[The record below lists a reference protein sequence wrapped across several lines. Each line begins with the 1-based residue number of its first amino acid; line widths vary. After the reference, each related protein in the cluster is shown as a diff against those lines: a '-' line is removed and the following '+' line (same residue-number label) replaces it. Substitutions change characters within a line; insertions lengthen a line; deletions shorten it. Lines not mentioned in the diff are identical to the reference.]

1 MLEKL
6 RWKTLIF
13 ELFLVLITGFILGSL
28 FSQPAVGV
36 ITALLLLIFWHYWQL
51 MRLSRWLWVDRSLI
65 PPKGRGSWEPLFY
78 GLHLVYNRNKR
89 RRRELRGLIQ
99 RFRSGAESLPDALIL
114 ITDEGTIFWCNNLA
128 QQNLGLRW
136 PEDSGQNII
145 NLLRYPEFTRYLQQR
160 DFSKPLTLQLNNEHQ
175 FEFRLMP
182 YSDTQW
188 LMAARDVTQLQQ
200 LESIRRNFF
209 ANVSHEL
216 RTPLTVLQGY
226 LEMLEQPELADNQRL
241 KALHT
246 MQGQTRRMESLIRQL
261 LQLSRIEAALPVEM
275 QDIINVPAMLSLLKN
290 EVETLSAGAHQL
302 NFTIDPQ
309 LQVKGNY
316 EQLHSAIA
324 NLIYNAIRHTEPGT
338 SILISWQRTPQG
350 ANFRVCDNGAG
361 ISAEHLPHLTERFYR
376 VDKSRSS
383 QTGGSGLGL
392 SIVKHALMHHHSRL
406 QISSIPGTETC
417 FSFVLPKSMIC

>member
-1 MLEKL
+1 MLERL

-13 ELFLVLITGFILGSL
+13 ELLLAVITGLILGSML
-28 FSQPAVGV
+28 GQSMLGI
-36 ITALLLLIFWHYWQL
+36 ITSLLILLFWHYCQL
-51 MRLSRWLWVDRSLI
+51 MRLSRWLWIDRSLI

-78 GLHLVYNRNKR
+78 GLHLVYNRSKR

-114 ITDEGTIFWCNNLA
+114 MTDEGTIFWCNHLA

-160 DFSKPLTLQLNNEHQ
+160 DFSKGLTLLLNNAHQ

-182 YSDTQW
+182 YSETQW
-188 LMAARDVTQLQQ
+188 LMVARDVTQLQQ
-200 LESIRRNFF
+200 IESMRRNFF

-226 LEMLEQPELADNQRL
+226 LEMLEQPALAEHQRL

-275 QDIINVPAMLSLLKN
+275 QEIINVPAILSLLKN
-290 EVETLSAGAHQL
+290 EAETLSAGAHQL
-302 NFTIDPQ
+302 QFMVDDK
-309 LQVKGNY
+309 LQIKGNH
-316 EQLHSAIA
+316 EQLYSAIS
-324 NLIYNAIRHTEPGT
+324 NLIYNAIRHTAPGST
-338 SILISWQRTPQG
+338 IKVKWQRTPQG
-350 ANFRVCDNGAG
+350 ANFRICDNGAG

-376 VDKSRSS
+376 VDRSRSS

-392 SIVKHALMHHHSRL
+392 SIVKHALMHHHARL
-406 QISSIPGTETC
+406 QISSIPHQETC
-417 FSFVLPKSMIC
+417 FSFTLPKSMIC